1 MGGPETGVETA
12 LEADVDR
19 HIPPATRSAI
29 CRVPGRSAA
38 SGFSQNVVSPR
49 RPAHARLLGMR
60 AGGCTDGDCVQ
71 ACPEQGL
78 DVGRGF
84 ETGVLGHGLG
94 AGGVCVGDDHLLD
107 GAQALERRSMERPD
121 PAHSDQANAHAQT
134 LPTTRL
140 LPAGLSPQ
148 GPPFAGFRVV
158 DH

>member
-19 HIPPATRSAI
+19 HISPCHALGDLPRTRQ
-29 CRVPGRSAA
+29 VG
-38 SGFSQNVVSPR
+38 GQ
-49 RPAHARLLGMR
+49 RLLAERGEPGVLRTRDQLGMG

-84 ETGVLGHGLG
+84 ETELLGHGLG

-121 PAHSDQANAHAQT
+121 PAHSDKANAHAQT

-148 GPPFAGFRVV
+148 DPHLR
-158 DH
+158 DSSR